1 MACVHG
7 GAGDRK
13 ITEQPAAAARQGRGH
28 GTRST
33 RAAPACSRGGQKEGA
48 CPACSLPAGV
58 ACARNALDWDWDW
71 AEQRKCEQ
79 SEMRADQQGGAGSG
93 WVGALVQQLTSNGGK
108 NWGRDEGSAAGGG
121 RAPVQQQRRQPRAAA
136 AAHGQGQV
144 VGGCVGKCK
153 QGGVPAGAACSWLG
167 KRAQP
172 ASLPQQAL

>member
-108 NWGRDEGSAAGGG
+108 KLGQGRRKCGG
-121 RAPVQQQRRQPRAAA
+121 RGTGACAAA
-136 AAHGQGQV
+136 AAAAEGSRR
-144 VGGCVGKCK
+144 CAR
-153 QGGVPAGAACSWLG
+153 AGASGWWVRWQVQARWSAGRRSMQLAG
-167 KRAQP
+167 QEGT
-172 ASLPQQAL
+172 AS